1 MRVDANTSLLGE
13 IAQQLA
19 QLREMYLAVEDAPAH
34 ATSSHSIDS
43 EIAFDQ
49 TTTEVDSVPSPSEVA
64 PLSEV
69 AQSSTELDDLR
80 YQLQTLRQELAD
92 SRQQNE
98 ELIEKAR
105 EAASAATANSMTWEQ
120 RKEMM
125 MQQMEDDSFDAELF
139 VSELSIST
147 ETESDDPVDPV
158 QFVNELTD
166 ELDQCKEEIRE
177 RDDEIDELRSQLQQ
191 LRKQEHDR
199 NESDHDSGVAS
210 GSGAASSTNTL
221 DADTMVREERE
232 KIREIQQDWEARFRE
247 SEIAASLE
255 RARISR
261 ERRALSLKN
270 AELEEQLIH
279 FRRESEENRKAG
291 ISGSRRWL
299 AKLGLHD

>member
-1 MRVDANTSLLGE
+1 M
-13 IAQQLA
+13 
-19 QLREMYLAVEDAPAH
+19 
-34 ATSSHSIDS
+34 
-43 EIAFDQ
+43 
-49 TTTEVDSVPSPSEVA
+49 
-64 PLSEV
+64 
-69 AQSSTELDDLR
+69 
-80 YQLQTLRQELAD
+80 
-92 SRQQNE
+92 
-98 ELIEKAR
+98 
-105 EAASAATANSMTWEQ
+105 
-120 RKEMM
+120 
-125 MQQMEDDSFDAELF
+125 
-139 VSELSIST
+139 
-147 ETESDDPVDPV
+147 
-158 QFVNELTD
+158 
-166 ELDQCKEEIRE
+166 
-177 RDDEIDELRSQLQQ
+177 QQ